1 MSKSPDTTIDVLE
14 LIKDGR
20 HFAEKKGN
28 QIFIIDSL
36 TGNTIAM
43 YADTTLGVPTNFD
56 KITLA
61 NGSIAWVQN
70 GLNPQALERGVVT
83 YNPLV
88 IDIICQRIAEGGS
101 LTAICK
107 ELNMPSYQT
116 LCRWR
121 RAHPSI
127 DEQLQIAR
135 RDRAEYLR
143 DEALAE
149 AKSAEGRDPISG
161 SQLRVDTLK
170 WAASVDHERYNP
182 KTKVE
187 ATINAPT
194 QILVYTG
201 IDRET
206 PVEMKDAKVIDVD

>member
-1 MSKSPDTTIDVLE
+1 MSNIPSETIDVLE

-20 HFAEKKGN
+20 HFAETRGN
-28 QIFIIDSL
+28 QVFIIDSL
-36 TGNTIAM
+36 TGNTVAM
-43 YADTTLGVPTNFD
+43 YADTTLGVPTNFER
-56 KITLA
+56 TELA
-61 NGSIAWVQN
+61 NGAVAWVQT

-88 IDIICQRIAEGGS
+88 VDLLCQKIAEGGS
-101 LTAICK
+101 ITKICK
-107 ELNMPSYQT
+107 EPNMPTYQT

-127 DEQLQIAR
+127 DEQLLIAR

-149 AKSAEGRDPISG
+149 AQRAEGRDPISG
-161 SQLRVDTLK
+161 SQLRVDTYK

-201 IDRET
+201 IDREA
-206 PVEMKDAKVIDVD
+206 PVDMKEAKVIDVD